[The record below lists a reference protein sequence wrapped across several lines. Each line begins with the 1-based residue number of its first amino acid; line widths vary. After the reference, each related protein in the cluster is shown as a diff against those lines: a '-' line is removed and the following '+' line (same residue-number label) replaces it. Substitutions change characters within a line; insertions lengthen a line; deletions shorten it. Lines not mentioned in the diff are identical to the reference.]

1 VTEPVRP
8 VSINDIVERIR
19 EIREGLEQTLTSLR
33 ERISL
38 LETDRAGLL
47 LEIER
52 LKEVAES
59 RAGALEIE
67 VGELRKEIRVLKEIL
82 GAVEQ
87 DCQFQ

>member
-8 VSINDIVERIR
+8 ASINDIVNRIR
-19 EIREGLEQTLTSLR
+19 EIREGLEQTLMSLR

-52 LKEVAES
+52 LKEVAE
-59 RAGALEIE
+59 
-67 VGELRKEIRVLKEIL
+67 
-82 GAVEQ
+82 
-87 DCQFQ
+87 